1 MAFLREN
8 IPKIIDW
15 PSYSPDLNPIENL
28 WAIVKRNVEKRMPK
42 NLGELE
48 RFMVDEWNKIP
59 EETLKYLVNSMRNRC
74 QEVLNE
80 NGETI
85 SY

>member
-1 MAFLREN
+1 MGH
-8 IPKIIDW
+8 
-15 PSYSPDLNPIENL
+15 
-28 WAIVKRNVEKRMPK
+28 NVEKRMPK

-59 EETLKYLVNSMRNRC
+59 EESLKYLVNSMRNRC